1 MAFAR
6 EAHTSP
12 ARHTPPPGGH
22 PSGVMIGRQPILD
35 RTRRVIGYELVCN
48 GAAPNEVPGVT
59 TKASARRVTE
69 GILEVGLDRLVR
81 DRRAFLEI
89 PPALLEDEV
98 IKLLPPTRVVIE
110 VPCGASADADT
121 VETYRRLTHDGYSLA
136 LKDFS
141 PESDAVSLLPVADFV
156 TVDASAEDPIRQA
169 CLDAGVSDVRLRSTI
184 ATRVEGQ
191 FAFSQAMDAGFS
203 HAQGYFFTRAV
214 NVESRPVP
222 RGQVGALRLLYVL
235 SLPHLSLGD
244 LEDLIKHDASLC
256 YRLLR
261 AVNSVVYA
269 QSREVTSI
277 RQALLLM
284 GLNTIRRWASLWVIA
299 DLGAESHAELVTMA
313 SIRGRFCELIASRR
327 FGPDA
332 GGEGFLLGMCSCL
345 DAILQREMSV
355 ILAEL
360 PVSTDVSAALL
371 GRDNDS
377 RRLLDCIVAYFRGD
391 WAVALPLANELKLDM
406 GWFPAAHTDA
416 LGWALDPGT
425 APSSSTAMR
434 H

>member
-1 MAFAR
+1 MSFAR
-6 EAHTSP
+6 EAHSGPVRHPPVPPP
-12 ARHTPPPGGH
+12 AR
-22 PSGVMIGRQPILD
+22 GVMIGRQPILD
-35 RTRRVIGYELVCN
+35 RHRRVVGYELVCN
-48 GAAPNEVPGVT
+48 
-59 TKASARRVTE
+59 ASAVHQVADPSAPAVARRIAE
-69 GILEVGLDRLVR
+69 GILEVGLGRLVR
-81 DRRAFLEI
+81 DRRAFLEV
-89 PPALLEDEV
+89 PPSLLSDDIV
-98 IKLLPPTRVVIE
+98 KLLPPTQLVIE
-110 VPCGASADADT
+110 IPGGTALDEATCEA
-121 VETYRRLTHDGYSLA
+121 YRRLTHDGYALA

-141 PESDAVSLLPVADFV
+141 PDSDAAALLPAADYV
-156 TVDASAEDPIRQA
+156 TVDATAEDSVRQA

-191 FAFSQAMDAGFS
+191 LAFTLAMDAGFS

-313 SIRGRFCELIASRR
+313 SIRGRFCELIAARKL
-327 FGPDA
+327 GPDA

-345 DAILQREMSV
+345 DAILQRNMSAV
-355 ILAEL
+355 LAEL
-360 PVSTDVSAALL
+360 PVSTEVSAALL
-371 GRDNDS
+371 GQENAS
-377 RRLLDCIVAYFRGD
+377 RRLLDCVIAYTQGD
-391 WAVALPLANELKLDM
+391 WASALPLADGLGLDRA
-406 GWFPAAHTDA
+406 WLPAAHLDA
-416 LGWALDPGT
+416 LAWAIEPGG
-425 APSSSTAMR
+425 STMAAASR

>member
-6 EAHTSP
+6 EAQSSP
-12 ARHTPPPGGH
+12 VKRPPPSGGSQ
-22 PSGVMIGRQPILD
+22 SGVMIGRQPILD

-48 GAAPNEVPGVT
+48 ATAISEAVPKEAV
-59 TKASARRVTE
+59 RRTVDA
-69 GILEVGLDRLVR
+69 ILEVGLDRLVR
-81 DRRAFLEI
+81 SRRAFLEV
-89 PPALLEDEV
+89 PPSLLDDDIV
-98 IKLLPPTRVVIE
+98 KLLPATRVVVG
-110 VPCGASADADT
+110 VPCSAALDAST
-121 VETYRRLTHDGYSLA
+121 VETYRRLTHDGYTLA
-136 LKDFS
+136 LKDFV
-141 PESDAVSLLPVADFV
+141 PDSDAAALLSSADFV
-156 TVDASAEDPIRQA
+156 TVDAAADDPARQA
-169 CLDAGVSDVRLRSTI
+169 CLDAGVSDARLRSTI
-184 ATRVEGQ
+184 ATKVEGQ
-191 FAFSQAMDAGFS
+191 YAFTQAMDAGFS

-313 SIRGRFCELIASRR
+313 SIRGRFCELVASRR
-327 FGPDA
+327 YGPDA
-332 GGEGFLLGMCSCL
+332 GGEGFLLGMVSCL
-345 DAILQREMSV
+345 DAILQREMSA
-355 ILAEL
+355 ILNEL
-360 PVSTDVSAALL
+360 PVSTEVAAALL
-371 GRDNDS
+371 GRDNPS
-377 RRLLDCIVAYFRGD
+377 RRLLDCIVAYVRGD
-391 WAVALPLANELKLDM
+391 WSVSLPIADELGIHRSWL
-406 GWFPAAHTDA
+406 PSAHSDA
-416 LGWALDPGT
+416 LGWAIEPGDPPSGT
-425 APSSSTAMR
+425 GSTQ

>member
-1 MAFAR
+1 MPFAR
-6 EAHTSP
+6 DAQPGARRPPTS
-12 ARHTPPPGGH
+12 AGH
-22 PSGVMIGRQPILD
+22 GSGVMIGRQPILD

-48 GAAPNEVPGVT
+48 ATALDEATPRE
-59 TKASARRVTE
+59 AARRTAE

-81 DRRAFLEI
+81 NRRAFLEV
-89 PPALLEDEV
+89 PPTLLEDDLV
-98 IKLLPPTRVVIE
+98 KQLPATAVVVE
-110 VPCGASADADT
+110 VPCSTSLDT
-121 VETYRRLTHDGYSLA
+121 STIEAYRRLTHDGYALA
-136 LKDFS
+136 LKDFF
-141 PESDAVSLLPVADFV
+141 PECDAAALLPMADFV
-156 TVDASAEDPIRQA
+156 TVDASADDHARQA

-191 FAFSQAMDAGFS
+191 VAFTQAMEAGFS

-235 SLPHLSLGD
+235 SLPHLSLND

-269 QSREVTSI
+269 QTREVTSI

-299 DLGAESHAELVTMA
+299 DLGAESHAELVTLA
-313 SIRGRFCELIASRR
+313 SIRGRFCELVAARR

-332 GGEGFLLGMCSCL
+332 GGEGFLLGMVSCL
-345 DAILQREMSV
+345 DAILQREMSA
-355 ILAEL
+355 ILNEL

-371 GRDNDS
+371 GRDNPS
-377 RRLLDCIVAYFRGD
+377 RQLLDCVVAYMRGD
-391 WAVALPLANELKLDM
+391 WSAALPIADALGVQRAWL
-406 GWFPAAHTDA
+406 PTAHADA
-416 LGWALDPGT
+416 LGWAIEPGT
-425 APSSSTAMR
+425 GTASPQPPATR

>member
-1 MAFAR
+1 MPFAR
-6 EAHTSP
+6 ETQPGSVKRAS
-12 ARHTPPPGGH
+12 PPGGS
-22 PSGVMIGRQPILD
+22 PSAGVMIGRQPILD

-48 GAAPNEVPGVT
+48 ATAVSDAPPRE
-59 TKASARRVTE
+59 AARRTAE
-69 GILEVGLDRLVR
+69 SILEVGLDRLVR
-81 DRRAFLEI
+81 NRRAFLEV
-89 PPALLEDEV
+89 PPSLLEDEV
-98 IKLLPPTRVVIE
+98 VKLLPATRVVVE
-110 VPCGASADADT
+110 VPCGIALDAAT
-121 VETYRRLTHDGYSLA
+121 IEAYRLLTNDGYSIA

-141 PESDAVSLLPVADFV
+141 PETDAAALLSVADFV
-156 TVDASAEDPIRQA
+156 TVDASADDPTRQA
-169 CLDAGVSDVRLRSTI
+169 CIDAGVSDLRLRATI

-244 LEDLIKHDASLC
+244 LEDLVKHDASLC

-313 SIRGRFCELIASRR
+313 SIRGRFCELIAMRR

-332 GGEGFLLGMCSCL
+332 GGEGFLLGMVSCL
-345 DAILQREMSV
+345 DAILQREMSA
-355 ILAEL
+355 ILNEL
-360 PVSTDVSAALL
+360 PVSTEVSAALL
-371 GRDNDS
+371 GRDNPW
-377 RRLLDCIVAYFRGD
+377 RRLLDCVVAYARGD
-391 WAVALPLANELKLDM
+391 WAVALPLADDLGVHRAWL
-406 GWFPAAHTDA
+406 PAAHSDA
-416 LGWALDPGT
+416 LGWAIEPGDGT
-425 APSSSTAMR
+425 PAPSTR